1 MPRRDELAAPATQ
14 IVADRDDYLGQGR
27 HDIGRRLANDQVEL
41 FVAGDA
47 AAALLREF
55 ELHAPEF
62 IALHDIGGSTS
73 LRLLS
78 GLAATSGAQVQ
89 RLMVRRQGHGVALAV
104 LQFVESRRADGAV
117 VRLYSTDVNAD
128 GATRAAL
135 AKVLLGWSRLGVLL
149 LGDLPGH
156 ALGAALAP
164 LHEAIARGPW
174 PNRELLVVPLGASSA
189 AAAQTS
195 ALAAGTPVQ
204 VHITPQAGKPQQVW
218 DFVSGAWNR
227 QRAPHERGHA
237 LETEVARA
245 LPRPPVPSPEATT
258 EPMPLGIDAAPA
270 ARRTPDAGPRAMP
283 VPGATSWQH
292 YVERCAAI
300 KGALAVCVFDLH
312 SKLPLAACGG
322 PPAAARLA
330 EQGATMLAAAA
341 DALRA
346 LGLGSSRE
354 ELAVSTVDH
363 HLLLRPVP
371 GHPGVALQLVLAA
384 GPANPMLARMQLERI
399 EPPH

>member
-1 MPRRDELAAPATQ
+1 MKPRRLLPILGLAALLSGCEEDEVPCAPVPPVLTADGIRIQDACGRTTATLLPRTR
-14 IVADRDDYLGQGR
+14 IAGAWRGGGDDGACAL
-27 HDIGRRLANDQVEL
+27 
-41 FVAGDA
+41 AGDA
-47 AAALLREF
+47 IVCPAGADATVSARIT
-55 ELHAPEF
+55 PEGH
-62 IALHDIGGSTS
+62 LV
-73 LRLLS
+73 
-78 GLAATSGAQVQ
+78 ATVSVTADATVE
-89 RLMVRRQGHGVALAV
+89 GVAL
-104 LQFVESRRADGAV
+104 EGE
-117 VRLYSTDVNAD
+117 
-128 GATRAAL
+128 AA
-135 AKVLLGWSRLGVLL
+135 
-149 LGDLPGH
+149 
-156 ALGAALAP
+156 
-164 LHEAIARGPW
+164 
-174 PNRELLVVPLGASSA
+174 
-189 AAAQTS
+189 
-195 ALAAGTPVQ
+195 
-204 VHITPQAGKPQQVW
+204 
-218 DFVSGAWNR
+218 
-227 QRAPHERGHA
+227 
-237 LETEVARA
+237 
-245 LPRPPVPSPEATT
+245 
-258 EPMPLGIDAAPA
+258 
-270 ARRTPDAGPRAMP
+270 